1 MCKVSPAKILR
12 SVKRMTKYNEKRGLK
27 NILPALP
34 IPLLSMKILAPIDV
48 PPSIKML
55 SLSAPTCVS
64 ISPAKRNLSI
74 CSQFPSEIV
83 PGLINEDELTI
94 STYIDGFRHE
104 TVFIC
109 KLCNS
114 DHFRSTPSIKKHQ
127 REVHKI
133 IVRPTLNYPFEPT
146 FECLS

>member
-1 MCKVSPAKILR
+1 
-12 SVKRMTKYNEKRGLK
+12 
-27 NILPALP
+27 
-34 IPLLSMKILAPIDV
+34 
-48 PPSIKML
+48 ML

-64 ISPAKRNLSI
+64 ISPAKSNLSI

-83 PGLINEDELTI
+83 PGLINEDEQTI

-133 IVRPTLNYPFEPT
+133 IVRPILNYPFEPT
-146 FECLS
+146 LNVCPNFPVGTSRFQGSLDKITSSFCGCLEIFIVKCQN

>member
-12 SVKRMTKYNEKRGLK
+12 SVKRMTNYNEKRGLK

-34 IPLLSMKILAPIDV
+34 IPLLSKEILV
-48 PPSIKML
+48 PSITML
-55 SLSAPTCVS
+55 SLSAPTCLS

-74 CSQFPSEIV
+74 CSQFPSEVV
-83 PGLINEDELTI
+83 PGLINEDEQTI

-133 IVRPTLNYPFEPT
+133 IVRPILNYPFEPT

>member
-12 SVKRMTKYNEKRGLK
+12 TVKRMTNYNEKRGLK

-34 IPLLSMKILAPIDV
+34 IPLLSKEILV
-48 PPSIKML
+48 PSIKML
-55 SLSAPTCVS
+55 SLSAPTCLS

-74 CSQFPSEIV
+74 CSQFPSEVV
-83 PGLINEDELTI
+83 PGLINEDEQTI

-133 IVRPTLNYPFEPT
+133 IVRPILNYPVEQT
-146 FECLS
+146 FECRS